1 MGWFSSGLS
10 RGHDAVAQQGP
21 DQVARG
27 LTLYH
32 FNTCPFCLRVRW
44 ALDRLGLEIPLRN
57 IRSDPGAREEL
68 LAGGGRTMVP
78 CLRIEADGETRWL
91 YESDDIIDFLR
102 QRVAA

>member
-1 MGWFSSGLS
+1 MGWFNSKTFRSDPAVSGAAL
-10 RGHDAVAQQGP
+10 DAA
-21 DQVARG
+21 ARG

-102 QRVAA
+102 QRVAT

>member
-1 MGWFSSGLS
+1 MHSVTDSGS
-10 RGHDAVAQQGP
+10 GHQDAL
-21 DQVARG
+21 ARAGEG

-32 FNTCPFCLRVRW
+32 FRICPFCIKVHW
-44 ALDRLGLEIPLRN
+44 AIRQLGLDIPCKN

-68 LAGGGRTMVP
+68 LAGGVRTMVP

-102 QRVAA
+102 QRVVV